1 MTRDDPDGGLD
12 KLSYT
17 TETTEQTKSVAGSSA
32 LSEGSQEQMKAKTA
46 EVAEFKIN
54 PEQAL
59 ADINDARRK
68 KRSVTGYL
76 INSVEISE
84 GETILSAYLTAL
96 EEIAETDILSEDAVT
111 FIELLESVW
120 QGVCAGQ
127 VEGQDAEVG

>member
-54 PEQAL
+54 PEQ
-59 ADINDARRK
+59 
-68 KRSVTGYL
+68 G
-76 INSVEISE
+76 
-84 GETILSAYLTAL
+84 
-96 EEIAETDILSEDAVT
+96 
-111 FIELLESVW
+111 ESVNS
-120 QGVCAGQ
+120 CIF
-127 VEGQDAEVG
+127 